1 MNIIK
6 SELESEN
13 KLKKNDLVSYLAR
26 LNIKN
31 INGKNTRH
39 CNKKELY
46 DFLIEKLEN

>member
-31 INGKNTRH
+31 IRGKNTRH